1 MKQYL
6 SLADHTF
13 EIEGGKSLSR
23 MMRLEGFGQFAVK
36 NPSQD
41 LFRLE
46 LDAKLPRSHQ
56 GKQVLFRCNEEALRQ
71 RYELGMADEC
81 LYFSFSDKYGRYF
94 YMMRPPVP
102 HYLVG
107 SSCFHNEQTRFSLWM
122 AVAML
127 GSSAGIIP
135 IHASAVI
142 YKGGAILFLGESG
155 TGKSTRSKLW
165 LNTFRRSELLN
176 DDSPLLSVGLRGVE
190 VYGSPW
196 SGKTPCYRNEHYP
209 LTAVVRLA
217 RSSSDRLIRLGGTEA
232 LSALLPSCPPALAQ
246 VPEFLDQTLLNLDRL
261 INHVPVYQMRFRV
274 EPEPSVRPI
283 VMLYNELFGR

>member
-1 MKQYL
+1 MKLYL
-6 SLADHTF
+6 NLAGCSF
-13 EIEGGKSLSR
+13 GIEGEKSISR
-23 MMRLEGFGQFAVK
+23 IMRLDGFNQFVIE
-36 NPSQD
+36 NPNHEIA
-41 LFRLE
+41 RLA
-46 LDAKLPRSHQ
+46 LDESLPRILPDKVFYHCYE
-56 GKQVLFRCNEEALRQ
+56 KAVRQ
-71 RYELGMADEC
+71 HYELGMAQER
-81 LYFSFSDKYGRYF
+81 LFFSVTDNYGRHF
-94 YMMRPPVP
+94 AMLRPSDSV
-102 HYLVG
+102 LVG
-107 SSCFHNEQTRFSLWM
+107 SSCFHNVQTRFSLWM
-122 AVAML
+122 MVAMM
-127 GSSAGIIP
+127 GCPTGIIP

-165 LNTFRRSELLN
+165 LYKYNRSKLLN
-176 DDSPLLSVGLRGVE
+176 DDCPLLSVGRQGVE